1 MSWLQRDVRNICVVL
16 GAIDAGFTT
25 LDQIVATTSL
35 DKKTVRAMIAKANSR
50 TDVVV
55 VWTGMYY
62 RIEWKCL
69 VFTREAA
76 RNWFAQ
82 NQEDL
87 RNIAHSVVPAPE

>member
-1 MSWLQRDVRNICVVL
+1 MSWLQRDVRNVCVVL

-50 TDVVV
+50 TGVVV
-55 VWTGMYY
+55 IWTGMYY
-62 RIEWKCL
+62 RIEWECE
-69 VFTREAA
+69 VFTREGA
-76 RNWFAQ
+76 RKWFAQ

-87 RNIAHSVVPAPE
+87 RNIAPSVVPAPE